1 MSYTISKTNISQI
14 LFTICAGVPYINN
27 YELTFSV
34 WILVMLFTIQ
44 QKYSLSFI
52 KLLFP
57 YIIITAIS
65 FVSFFF
71 YENQLY
77 NVIRDVSYLLKPV
90 FGMLIGYQLCKNVHV
105 KTINTIV
112 YTGLFIAVIHL
123 GIIFYNAII
132 HKILSVN
139 VLREYGGYFSDF
151 EIYSIILLL
160 FNKEFQITF
169 SKPKIILLLII
180 IGFSSF
186 LYLSRTNFIQLG
198 LFYLTLKGYFNWN
211 KRALILLS
219 TFMITTIIGYS
230 AIYNMN
236 LSRNGKG
243 FEAFLYKVKNAP
255 IEAFKTKI
263 NKEDYEDFN
272 NNYRSFENIKTVEQ
286 VSYQGWS
293 AILFGKGLGA
303 TVDIGRE
310 MSTNDGTFVRFEA
323 ILHNAYMTVFLKSG
337 LLGVFFLIYFMFQLM
352 KNKKSDIPLV
362 NQLNLMLIATG
373 IFLIFENWVLLGIF
387 LKTESK
393 AVLIGFIIYYKEFI
407 IKENKKANEIE
418 NS

>member
-14 LFTICAGVPYINN
+14 LFTICVGVPYINN
-27 YELTFSV
+27 YELTFAV
-34 WILVMLFTIQ
+34 WILVLLFTIQ
-44 QKYSLSFI
+44 QKYSLSFL

-57 YIIITAIS
+57 YLVILIIA
-65 FVSFFF
+65 FFSFFF
-71 YENQLY
+71 YKNQLY
-77 NVIRDVSYLLKPV
+77 NVIRDISYLLKPV
-90 FGMLIGYQLCKNVHV
+90 FGMLIGYQLCKSVGV

-112 YTGLFIAVIHL
+112 FAGLFIAVIHL
-123 GIIFYNAII
+123 GIIFYNAIF
-132 HKILSVN
+132 HKILNVN

-151 EIYSIILLL
+151 EIYSIIFLL
-160 FNKEFQITF
+160 FSKEFQITF

-198 LFYLTLKGYFNWN
+198 LFYLTLKGYFSWN
-211 KRALILLS
+211 KRALIVLS
-219 TFMITTIIGYS
+219 TFMITTIIGY
-230 AIYNMN
+230 AAVYNMS

-263 NKEDYEDFN
+263 NQDDYEDFN
-272 NNYRSFENIKTVEQ
+272 DNYRSFENIKTVEQ

-310 MSTNDGTFVRFEA
+310 MRTNDGTFVRFEA

-352 KNKKSDIPLV
+352 KQKKSDIPMV
-362 NQLNLMLIATG
+362 NQINLLLIATG

-407 IKENKKANEIE
+407 IKENTKKQIN
-418 NS
+418 

>member
-1 MSYTISKTNISQI
+1 MGYTISKTTISQI

-27 YELTFSV
+27 YELTFFV
-34 WILVMLFTIQ
+34 WILTMLLTLQ
-44 QKYSLSFI
+44 LKYSLSFL
-52 KLLFP
+52 KLLLP
-57 YIIITAIS
+57 YVFIIVIA

-71 YENQLY
+71 YKNQTY
-77 NVIRDVSYLLKPV
+77 DVIRDITYLLKPV
-90 FGMLIGYQLCKNVHV
+90 FGLLIGYQLCKSVHI
-105 KTINTIV
+105 KTINTII
-112 YTGLFIAVIHL
+112 YAGLFIALIHL

-139 VLREYGGYFSDF
+139 KLREYGGYFSDF
-151 EIYSIILLL
+151 EIYSIILLI
-160 FNKEFQITF
+160 FSKEFQLNF
-169 SKPKIILLLII
+169 SKTRIWLFIII

-186 LYLSRTNFIQLG
+186 LYLSRTNFIQLA

-211 KRALILLS
+211 KRALIILS
-219 TFMITTIIGYS
+219 TFILSTIIGYTI
-230 AIYNMN
+230 IYNMN
-236 LSRNGKG
+236 FTRQGKG
-243 FEAFLYKVKNAP
+243 LEAFFYKVKNAP

-263 NKEDYEDFN
+263 NQDDYEDFN
-272 NNYRSFENIKTVEQ
+272 DNYRSFENIKTVKQ
-286 VSYQGWS
+286 VTLEGWD

-310 MSTNDGTFVRFEA
+310 VYTNDGTVIRYEA

-337 LLGVFFLIYFMFQLM
+337 LLGVFFLIYFMYLLM
-352 KNKKSDIPLV
+352 KHKKSDIPMV
-362 NQLNLMLIATG
+362 NQINLLLLATG

-407 IKENKKANEIE
+407 IMENKQVDEIE
-418 NS
+418 NK